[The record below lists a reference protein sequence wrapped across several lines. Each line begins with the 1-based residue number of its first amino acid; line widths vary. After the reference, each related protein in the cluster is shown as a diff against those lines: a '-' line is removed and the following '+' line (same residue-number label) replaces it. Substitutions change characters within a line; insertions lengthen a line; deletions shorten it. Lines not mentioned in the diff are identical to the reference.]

1 MGIKNW
7 GKNYGQLLKN
17 NKIVKIGEKWMDARL
32 KNAING
38 EKNRLKKDF
47 VMSTAKNCHSNAI
60 KYIFV
65 NLFNIGEI
73 NLCWMTH
80 KNA

>member
-1 MGIKNW
+1 MDLLKHDQFHAWENYEFMIMRIEMGIKNW

-38 EKNRLKKDF
+38 EKKTD
-47 VMSTAKNCHSNAI
+47 
-60 KYIFV
+60 
-65 NLFNIGEI
+65 
-73 NLCWMTH
+73 
-80 KNA
+80 